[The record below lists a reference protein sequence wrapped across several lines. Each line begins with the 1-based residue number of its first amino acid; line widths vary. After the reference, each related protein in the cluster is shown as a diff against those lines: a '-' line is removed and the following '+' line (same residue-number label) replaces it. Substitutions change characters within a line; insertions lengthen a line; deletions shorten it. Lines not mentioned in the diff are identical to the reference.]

1 MAQHRPPLEAN
12 PAPVSPL
19 QEGEILK
26 TQDKRCTVPAFESL
40 PPCLACYANKPGE
53 HCRFRKSRLV
63 ALGPAGTVRS
73 LQSFTSGS
81 GFRLV
86 DHDGGLIKPA
96 DKRDD
101 KGDARHVLQYA
112 CSSFLEALKS
122 EQGMLPEGASLTIA
136 TSQLAIGSAD
146 PTSET
151 RAACEHTNA
160 PGEKQLCDGCNTT
173 IFCYYATCP
182 NCGFE
187 ACMACTDAWRC
198 DGKAAHVECPHPIE
212 SWAYFSRFATKDL
225 ADLQQAA
232 AAWCAADG
240 GRATVDKD
248 ATSSPAAA
256 SAPVCSSPRR
266 SPAYSGIGRSDS
278 SRRAQARHPQ
288 PLRLRL
294 DGAHDEERF
303 LAIWS
308 KGEPIVGEGVGE
320 RLHEKWTPDHLSS
333 LLGEWQ
339 VPLIEV
345 RSGRVFQRP
354 LKDFLNGFRHPEQ
367 RPQPPETPHPKR
379 SRKPTGAK
387 AAGSF
392 PVAERAKP
400 DTGDGSGDH
409 GASVDASVDASVHA
423 SPSASPS
430 ASAVGIAPRGART
443 LPPGGGAAPWRCVD
457 PSEALLK
464 LKDWPTSSDFAE
476 LLPEHFADLM
486 RALPLAAY
494 TKRDGA
500 LNLASKRPR
509 YCLPPDLGPKMY
521 LGFGA
526 LTPDGRFVRASTSE
540 RHAAGT
546 GLHVDIADAVNILC
560 HIEPLLAPRS
570 GAGGLGGLVG
580 TEDDDGAQGAAAC
593 GPSKGVEGTKA
604 ECSQGVAGEEEGKD
618 AEDEDAEDKEELQ
631 WLLGEGQTGGAV
643 WDIWHADDAETICA
657 FLNRVAAE
665 KGLPMPAHPIHDQTF
680 YINARLRK
688 RLKEEGVVGWR
699 FVQRLGDAVFIPCGC
714 PHQVL
719 NLRSCIK
726 VAMDFVSP
734 EHIARCLAH
743 TEQFRLLPR
752 GHGRRQD
759 TLSTKSVLLHT
770 VAHALRTAGVYV
782 APGYALGPPPT
793 LVGGEVEYS
802 VEYIAA
808 ERMKGSKLEY
818 NVKWLGYDEWTW
830 EPARHLKNT
839 KALLEW
845 QAKKQQNLTVP
856 EGWVWPVEGEG
867 VEVEVAVSEDTPPAW
882 VTAEVLVVLVDG
894 TFQARIVLPDGSD
907 QWDDWFS
914 WKEEGKDWRRRAQP
928 PTAEGAASCLA
939 SESTHSKATHA
950 DSSSK
955 GVPTTTSYSQQ
966 SHIHS
971 NGVPTTTSQERTEDP
986 GLDQGGGPPVP
997 GAPPPPAGWKWLHE
1011 GETIEV
1017 EVAASEGAPAAWVT
1031 AEVLVVLVD
1040 GTFQARIVLPDG
1052 SDQWEDWFSWKE
1064 EGMDW
1069 RRRAQQPSAA
1079 PSSGAV
1085 LSPIKKQ
1092 RLGSDDQLDSIG
1104 SCGEKAME

>member
-12 PAPVSPL
+12 PAPAAPL

-266 SPAYSGIGRSDS
+266 SPAYSGIGSSDS

-409 GASVDASVDASVHA
+409 GASVEASVDA

-464 LKDWPTSSDFAE
+464 LKDWPTSSDVAE

-500 LNLASKRPR
+500 LNLASKLPR

-907 QWDDWFS
+907 QW
-914 WKEEGKDWRRRAQP
+914 
-928 PTAEGAASCLA
+928 
-939 SESTHSKATHA
+939 
-950 DSSSK
+950 
-955 GVPTTTSYSQQ
+955 
-966 SHIHS
+966 
-971 NGVPTTTSQERTEDP
+971 
-986 GLDQGGGPPVP
+986 
-997 GAPPPPAGWKWLHE
+997 
-1011 GETIEV
+1011 
-1017 EVAASEGAPAAWVT
+1017 
-1031 AEVLVVLVD
+1031 
-1040 GTFQARIVLPDG
+1040 
-1052 SDQWEDWFSWKE
+1052 EDWFSWKE

-1079 PSSGAV
+1079 RSSGAV